1 MNIFLWGEF
10 VGPYSSNT
18 LIFTSLSSY
27 FFLISSIYLI
37 WKHIYIEYTPPTP
50 THVRGVSAR
59 LTSLTNRPVNFLC
72 KPICHTISIKTL
84 MRYKRWDELNHNLMN
99 WVGLPG
105 GLGQAIGGEAEL
117 LDSFNILIPMYTP
130 TVFPF
135 NAAGIDTSWII
146 KFLDIGYL

>member
-1 MNIFLWGEF
+1 
-10 VGPYSSNT
+10 
-18 LIFTSLSSY
+18 
-27 FFLISSIYLI
+27 
-37 WKHIYIEYTPPTP
+37 
-50 THVRGVSAR
+50 
-59 LTSLTNRPVNFLC
+59 
-72 KPICHTISIKTL
+72 